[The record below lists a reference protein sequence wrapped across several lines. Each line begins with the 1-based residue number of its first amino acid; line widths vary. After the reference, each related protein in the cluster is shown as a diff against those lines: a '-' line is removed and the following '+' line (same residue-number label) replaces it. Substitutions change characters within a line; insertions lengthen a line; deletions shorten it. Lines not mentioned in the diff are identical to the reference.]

1 MEKEIHVYYHVCLIN
16 NGLSIASDQMYLLYR
31 CGLLD
36 AAKSINI
43 GVKYD
48 SKLSSNLP
56 KFLDIVNRYNTK
68 NNILILY
75 VEENNPSGD
84 HELMTSRYFKSYA
97 DSLKDN
103 EDHYI
108 LYFHTKGV
116 SRYGTPLEISAKHW
130 RTFMEYFTINKWK
143 NCYDLL
149 DSGYESCG
157 TFTNNM
163 SVMDFYL
170 NKDKPTIA
178 TPNCV
183 YYPGTFYWIKS
194 SIVKKIS
201 KNYFTTR
208 NEYRVHAIEA
218 LPGLIEHRHFAFK
231 QESRDLYTHII
242 LPNEY
247 I

>member
-97 DSLKDN
+97 DSLKDD

-116 SRYGTPLEISAKHW
+116 SRYGTPLEIPAKHW
-130 RTFMEYFTINKWK
+130 RMFMEYFIINKWK

-149 DSGYESCG
+149 NDGYESCG
-157 TFTNNM
+157 TFTHNM
-163 SVMDFYL
+163 SVMDFHSRL
-170 NKDKPTIA
+170 NSTTV
-178 TPNCV
+178 TPNCIS
-183 YYPGTFYWIKS
+183 YPGTFYWIKS

-201 KNYFTTR
+201 KKYFTIR